1 MKQAPMSPL
10 ADLIVFEKA
19 TLFVVGKADDTQV
32 KELLAGLAKFLK
44 DNPNAVVKMLTPA
57 EAAKAKL
64 TEVPIAIVVD
74 RRGREQGR
82 GITPDAVLP
91 ALKKAVQIGRIDWAM
106 EGEPS
111 GDAVKKLMPT
121 LPSVDVLPGIMRAM
135 SLNPEAMMGMIQMA
149 QRMHFRD
156 GVLPVRVHE
165 LIATY
170 VSSLNQ
176 CQFCLTSHAGF
187 LGARGQDKKDVDAVA
202 LGDPSKA
209 PGLKPA
215 ERALLSYI
223 KRLTLEPAK
232 INDLDIEALRK
243 VGWKD
248 AEIYEATFVGS
259 LFAFYNRMANAYG
272 LDMAPDGWRPP
283 TTATSKS

>member
-1 MKQAPMSPL
+1 MSPL
-10 ADLIVFEKA
+10 AELTFPEKA
-19 TLFVVGKADDTQV
+19 TLFVVGKPEDAQI
-32 KELLAGLAKFLK
+32 KELLAGLAAFLK
-44 DNPNAVVKMLTPA
+44 ENPNAVVKTLTSA

-64 TEVPIAIVVD
+64 TELPIAIVVD
-74 RRGREQGR
+74 RRGREHGR
-82 GITPDAVLP
+82 GLTPAALLP
-91 ALKKAVQIGRIDWAM
+91 ALKKAMQVGRIDWAM

-121 LPSVDVLPGIMRAM
+121 LPSVEALPGIMRAM
-135 SLNPEAMMGMIQMA
+135 SLNPEAMQGMIQMA
-149 QRMHFRD
+149 QRMHFKD
-156 GVLPVRVHE
+156 GALPVRVHE

-176 CQFCLTSHAGF
+176 CQFCLTSHADF
-187 LGARGQDKKDVDAVA
+187 LAKRGQDKKDVDAVA

-215 ERALLSYI
+215 ERVLLTYI

-232 INDLDIEALRK
+232 ITDLDIEGLRK
-243 VGWKD
+243 AGWKD
-248 AEIYEATFVGS
+248 IEIYEATFVGS

-272 LDMAPDGWRPP
+272 LDMAPNGWRPP
-283 TTATSKS
+283 T